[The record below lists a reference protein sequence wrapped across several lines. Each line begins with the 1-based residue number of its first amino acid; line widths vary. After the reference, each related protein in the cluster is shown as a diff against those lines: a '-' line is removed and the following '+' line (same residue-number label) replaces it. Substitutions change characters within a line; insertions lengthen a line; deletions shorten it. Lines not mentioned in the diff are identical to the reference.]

1 MDSSGGCED
10 FGMPALKPEEEE
22 QAGYK
27 DEADGAVQGA
37 RRRMSLQLSLH
48 RAPALPIA
56 AP

>member
-1 MDSSGGCED
+1 
-10 FGMPALKPEEEE
+10 MPALEPEKEE
-22 QAGYK
+22 QADCE

-37 RRRMSLQLSLH
+37 RRRMSMQLSLH